1 MGAGPTRLTMRMLT
15 ASGRGVLS
23 GGCGGTLPLP
33 LAASCGSTGHRSYW
47 TIGSQ
52 VAPGCVCYNCGMI
65 ALTCLIKVVGN
76 ATVIDIPSLQ
86 VRAGEVVAIVGPVD
100 SGKDVLFQMLIG
112 AIRPTTGS
120 ARLVGLDPYQEREA
134 CSRQVGVLFA
144 DDGLYRRMS
153 VIGNLQFYGRLYRL
167 PKERPTEVLE
177 QVGLADQAH
186 TIAEKLSPGLSR
198 RLALGR
204 ALLACPRVL
213 LLAEPFAGC
222 EQASVTLISQA
233 VSRKA
238 DAGAAALLMAQDA
251 AGMEGVCDLVHRLA
265 HGRIVESIDPR
276 EEQQRQRP
284 FMVPARSSDRIVLVD
299 PAEILFVVAR
309 DDRAYLQTAAE
320 RLPTQ
325 FTLAEIEK
333 RLSRSGFF
341 RAHRAFLVNLQQVK
355 EVIPYTRNSFNL
367 RLKDAAGTQIP
378 LSKAAER
385 ELRELLGY

>member
-1 MGAGPTRLTMRMLT
+1 
-15 ASGRGVLS
+15 
-23 GGCGGTLPLP
+23 
-33 LAASCGSTGHRSYW
+33 
-47 TIGSQ
+47 
-52 VAPGCVCYNCGMI
+52 MI